1 VSYCEQGILNVIKLS
16 RLSYILIKMS
26 RSRLSP
32 RHKMSH
38 HYLSTPIITQA
49 PYTSSASS
57 GNSGYSCDSYYSQ
70 SDVSSNSNY
79 SDSASLENKYN
90 RVLPPPPQRRWS
102 TNSNGMALSAKEISL
117 IQSSFSSL
125 RSELFVCP
133 GLVTLYTQSH
143 EQRDMNLVSRE
154 CLVPVLLLNMGG
166 SRAREQ
172 RGVELVLADRR
183 TGLAILRDKL
193 DTLSDYRSEAGGE
206 SIHRWHYSRDHTV
219 VLGLVWRS
227 AHLAKQF
234 LHRVQEL
241 MDHPENVGLS
251 GPAKT
256 KSKKTKNWKQ
266 RRRIADKCDISSPC
280 GFQHHVSLS
289 LEEWG
294 QMTTL
299 Q

>member
-1 VSYCEQGILNVIKLS
+1 MIN
-16 RLSYILIKMS
+16 RMS

-38 HYLSTPIITQA
+38 HYLSTPIIPQV
-49 PYTSSASS
+49 PYSGSS
-57 GNSGYSCDSYYSQ
+57 SGYSCESYYSQ

-79 SDSASLENKYN
+79 SDSTSLQNKYN

-102 TNSNGMALSAKEISL
+102 TNSSGMALSAKEISL

-133 GLVTLYTQSH
+133 GLVTLYTQSQ
-143 EQRDMNLVSRE
+143 EQDMNLVSRE

-193 DTLSDYRSEAGGE
+193 DTLSDYRSEESGE
-206 SIHRWHYSRDHTV
+206 SIHRWHYSRDHSV

-227 AHLAKQF
+227 AHLARQF

-256 KSKKTKNWKQ
+256 KSKNCKKTKNWKQ
-266 RRRIADKCDISSPC
+266 RRRIADKCEISSPC
-280 GFQHHVSLS
+280 GFQHNVSLS